1 MECDES
7 FPIEETPSMLE
18 ACYAKVRETL
28 GRRRAMED
36 LEGLKRR

>member
-7 FPIEETPSMLE
+7 FPLKL
-18 ACYAKVRETL
+18 CYAKVRETL